1 MAANYSA
8 TIQLIVEGQQRLDK
22 LQSQV
27 TALNKQ
33 IKELARLDI
42 GGIFEDPLMGGAVAK
57 LRAARNEQVASLKQ
71 TGQQQDLVNRKLE
84 SQLLNQIRLN
94 SAVDLYKR
102 RLNEVSRTA
111 APEQTQFKDRL
122 QELEQAFQFFKGKSS
137 VQGVQAVA
145 TELGRIV
152 EYSREVTRL
161 ELGRVKSSQQIK
173 DYVAQIEKLK
183 LAGLDTVKAE
193 ATLEKFTVNAGTNK
207 FKLAEKYKIVLDS
220 RLKSLTEELRLQK
233 EIAAAEARKGRNIGG
248 RAGGAISSAIIGGG
262 FPLLFGQGPAAAA
275 GGALGGLAGG
285 LLGGGFGF
293 ALSIAGTAI
302 GDLITQSETLNTSL
316 AGLNSSLTT
325 TGTTSTTTAQDIK
338 QLAKNLQITN
348 DEAIQLVGTF
358 SQFGSAQTREALAS
372 LFGGVGGAAT
382 FEAIARAGIDEKETL
397 NSVFELRK
405 IIGNEAA
412 TQLALQLNTVG
423 ATQTQATLL
432 KLVVERSIQNS
443 VATAKNVQYT
453 DNLLST
459 WENIIAGVAG
469 ALSLAIRFI
478 QKMREGSLLRL
489 PFLDQVANILGGVKA
504 RSGKQIAEE
513 RGGEVEKRLRAEI
526 DAARKALQ
534 QETSVLGTQSA
545 LQQSMGGTRK
555 EDRTP
560 QLKEELQALKQI
572 GEAENNIRDLKFEG
586 KNIEAL
592 AAEKTRA
599 IADIERDRNKALLT
613 ANNASEKALYIQIA
627 NQRIANLNLETA
639 DKERDIRQQIFE
651 EELRAQEAVRN
662 AVKPFTDLRKEQELQ
677 LQFSKTY
684 SRLVNEGM
692 LPAEAERI
700 ANFEKLVKQQRD
712 AVTEQI
718 KITELAILEAKA
730 RGASTV
736 ELEKALKIYKDQQK
750 AVADAAG
757 KGPGKGK
764 TPRERLE
771 EAATEA
777 KGRLNELID
786 PVNMIKTAAKGIG
799 DAFAQSFEGIV
810 SGTMTA
816 QEALANFF
824 KSIGD
829 MFVQMAAKII
839 AEMITMYA
847 IKTLLGLFG
856 NGGTFGQGTT
866 PNTTTTT
873 TVTGYAANGAMFSN
887 GIAKFAA
894 GGAFTNSI
902 VNTPTLFK
910 FADGGT
916 PNLGV
921 MGEAGPEAIM
931 PLRRNSAGR
940 LGVETSGLRD
950 AMGAAPGSA
959 GGSPVLNM
967 NFETSTINGVEYVSR
982 NQLEAAMAETRRQAS
997 RDGAK
1002 RGMTMTLDRIQQSPQ
1017 TRSRLGLR

>member
-1 MAANYSA
+1 VAYRADIEIGVKGIAYLDQLQNKLTQVSKSIDQLNRQSVVVRRTIAGPASSVPMGPGGSGVTSASAQAAAMAVENRVYAMRRSETQAAIKAVKDKGFAENYISGVLQRQLEIKQKILA
-8 TIQLIVEGQQRLDK
+8 TEK
-22 LQSQV
+22 QS
-27 TALNKQ
+27 TAETLKQ
-33 IKELARLDI
+33 NV
-42 GGIFEDPLMGGAVAK
+42 GGA
-57 LRAARNEQVASLKQ
+57 LK
-71 TGQQQDLVNRKLE
+71 
-84 SQLLNQIRLN
+84 
-94 SAVDLYKR
+94 
-102 RLNEVSRTA
+102 
-111 APEQTQFKDRL
+111 
-122 QELEQAFQFFKGKSS
+122 
-137 VQGVQAVA
+137 
-145 TELGRIV
+145 
-152 EYSREVTRL
+152 
-161 ELGRVKSSQQIK
+161 
-173 DYVAQIEKLK
+173 
-183 LAGLDTVKAE
+183 
-193 ATLEKFTVNAGTNK
+193 
-207 FKLAEKYKIVLDS
+207 
-220 RLKSLTEELRLQK
+220 
-233 EIAAAEARKGRNIGG
+233 G

-302 GDLITQSETLNTSL
+302 GDLITQSETLSRSL

-382 FEAIARAGIDEKETL
+382 FEAIARAGIDEKEAL

-736 ELEKALKIYKDQQK
+736 ELERALKIYKDQQK

-829 MFVQMAAKII
+829 MFIQMAAKII
-839 AEMITMYA
+839 AEMITMYTIKA
-847 IKTLLGLFG
+847 ILGLFS

-866 PNTTTTT
+866 STTTTAT
-873 TVTGYAANGAMFSN
+873 SYAANGAMFSN
-887 GIAKFAA
+887 GIAKFAI
-894 GGAFTNSI
+894 GGAFTNGI
-902 VNTPTLFK
+902 VSTPTLFK

-916 PNLGV
+916 TNLGV

-931 PLRRNSAGR
+931 PLRRNSSGR
-940 LGVETSGLRD
+940 LGVEASGLRD
-950 AMGAAPGSA
+950 AMGAAPGNA

-967 NFETSTINGVEYVSR
+967 SFETTSIGGVEYVSR
-982 NQLEAAMAETRRQAS
+982 DQLEAAMAETRRQAT

-1017 TRSRLGLR
+1017 TRTRIGLR